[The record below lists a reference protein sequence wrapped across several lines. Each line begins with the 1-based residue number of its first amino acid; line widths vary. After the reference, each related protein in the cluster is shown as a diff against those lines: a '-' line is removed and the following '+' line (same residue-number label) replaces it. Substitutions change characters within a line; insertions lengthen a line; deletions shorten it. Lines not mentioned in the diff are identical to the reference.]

1 MIRDVLLVAALAVT
15 MLSVAAAMADPAL
28 QHWPGLLA
36 AVNLVAAP
44 IPLLDGAW
52 GITVLN
58 VGLGGLA
65 AWSWWSASVRP
76 ARKHR
81 KERA

>member
-1 MIRDVLLVAALAVT
+1 MIRDVLLIAALAVT

-36 AVNLVAAP
+36 AANLAAVP

-52 GITVLN
+52 GVTVLN

-65 AWSWWSASVRP
+65 AWSWW
-76 ARKHR
+76 ARRGKR
-81 KERA
+81 VPDA